1 MNRDLTKIASV
12 APGMGVASAV
22 ILIDPKYG
30 HNAASALRSCAAFGI
45 GQLWITGDRVLD
57 QWAGRG
63 RLHREERM
71 KSYGSTDVFLCD
83 YPFDAFAGA
92 VPVAVEVRQDAEPL
106 TDFEHPENAVYV
118 FGPEDGGLHV
128 AQARNCH
135 RFVIIPSLHCLN
147 LATAVTVVLADRV
160 MKRQR
165 AGLEP
170 RRPSYATLAEHRGFI
185 DGDDTLADLD
195 PGR

>member
-1 MNRDLTKIASV
+1 VNRDLAKV
-12 APGMGVASAV
+12 ATVQPGMGIAPAV

-30 HNAASALRSCAAFGI
+30 HNAASALRSCAAFGV

-57 QWAGRG
+57 QWRGRG

-71 KSYGSTDVFLCD
+71 KSYGSTDVFLSD
-83 YPFDAFAGA
+83 YPFDAFAGV
-92 VPVAVEVRQDAEPL
+92 VPVAIEVRENAESL
-106 TDFEHPENAVYV
+106 TDFEHPDNAVYV
-118 FGPEDGGLHV
+118 FGPEDGSLHSV
-128 AQARNCH
+128 HARQCH

-165 AGLEP
+165 AGLQP

-185 DGDDTLADLD
+185 DGDDSLADIS
-195 PGR
+195 PG

>member
-1 MNRDLTKIASV
+1 MDRNLAKV
-12 APGMGVASAV
+12 ATVRPGMGIAPAV

-30 HNAASALRSCAAFGI
+30 HNAASALRSCAAFGV
-45 GQLWITGDRVLD
+45 GQLWITGDRVLEE
-57 QWAGRG
+57 WRGRV

-71 KSYGSTDVFLCD
+71 KSYGSTSVFWCD
-83 YPFDAFAGA
+83 YPFDAFSGA
-92 VPVAVEVRQDAEPL
+92 VPVAVEVRENAESL

-118 FGPEDGGLHV
+118 FGPEDGGLSSVH
-128 AQARNCH
+128 ARQCH

-185 DGDDTLADLD
+185 DSDEPLTALSEG
-195 PGR
+195 